1 MLLLLLACAGP
12 PVATEAVAT
21 REVATR
27 DVATTPATAPPVA
40 TPWPLPPTPAP
51 VPVVAPT
58 VPKPAPSPASF
69 AAVARPLTPTEQS
82 AMVGVSW
89 HEGCPVPL
97 DGLRRLNVTFHRP
110 DGTAATGALVVRAE
124 AVDALSTALR
134 GLWDAGYP
142 IERMEPIE
150 RFHGDDDASMAA
162 NNTSAFNCRTIAH
175 SAKLSQH
182 AYGLAV
188 DVNPLWNPW
197 VRGGEGAT
205 RVAPPTGAP
214 WADRSRTDPGV
225 LHGGDAAVSAFSAVG
240 WRWGGAWQSTKDYQH
255 FSRSGG

>member
-1 MLLLLLACAGP
+1 MLPLLLACTGP
-12 PVATEAVAT
+12 TAATTPVATPPAAESPVATPGTPPAPAVATPEAVATGEAVAT
-21 REVATR
+21 REAVT
-27 DVATTPATAPPVA
+27 
-40 TPWPLPPTPAP
+40 
-51 VPVVAPT
+51 
-58 VPKPAPSPASF
+58 F
-69 AAVARPLTPTEQS
+69 AAVARPLTPAEQS
-82 AMVGVSW
+82 AMTGVSW

-97 DGLRRLNVTFHRP
+97 DGLRRLEVSFHRP
-110 DGTAATGALVVRAE
+110 DGAAATGALVVNAE

-197 VRGGEGAT
+197 VRSGEGAA

-225 LHGGDAAVSAFSAVG
+225 LHAGDPAVSAFSAVG
-240 WRWGGAWQSTKDYQH
+240 WRWGGAWQTTKDYQH